1 MSDTIRIR
9 LSLGL
14 FVLAVVHAILIGVV
28 FTAVQE
34 VPSKDTYSDLLKS
47 PPFRPSNASVG
58 QIEKLEEPVPVNIQ
72 AQQEI
77 KQGIFGNRT
86 GRFFPIRNS
95 SVYQNVYTV
104 PRTTERAAPC
114 LDPIKCPVP
123 SSSNSPAPQPAIV
136 PPKVPDGSP
145 LKDPIHPPMV
155 VTPVRAPDS
164 RAYQLALFVGNDS
177 QSRQLMQW
185 FETNPKLI
193 KLRELCEFQVY
204 TESNPLYRERF
215 ASIVPR
221 EQFPVVLLQDAKGGH
236 IHAAGRSMIPSTAE
250 ELYSDLQYGYQ
261 LYEQA
266 IQAEK
271 TGAIRSAGYSWDE
284 MISPSM
290 TLFSQ
295 DCPDGYCPID
305 TSDRLRPG
313 SRIRDR
319 LFDEVNDGRHAILW
333 ASAGEMITIALI
345 VVAVLLL
352 GFILIKRGV

>member
-1 MSDTIRIR
+1 MSDTVRIR

-14 FVLAVVHAILIGVV
+14 LVVAVVHAILVGVV
-28 FTAVQE
+28 FTALHDS
-34 VPSKDTYSDLLKS
+34 PAKDSYTELLKE
-47 PPFRPSNASVG
+47 PPFRPSKPSIG
-58 QIEKLEEPVPVNIQ
+58 QIEKLDEPLPVNIQ

-86 GRFFPIRNS
+86 GRFFPVRTP
-95 SVYQNVYTV
+95 SVYPSVYAV
-104 PRTTERAAPC
+104 PRTTERAPLC
-114 LDPIKCPVP
+114 TDPSKCPLP
-123 SSSNSPAPQPAIV
+123 ASGNSPSAQPVIV
-136 PPKVPDGSP
+136 PPKGPDGSAF
-145 LKDPIHPPMV
+145 KDPIQPPLV
-155 VTPVRAPDS
+155 VTPVKAPES
-164 RAYQLALFVGNDS
+164 KAYQLALFVGDDS
-177 QSRQLMQW
+177 QSRRLIQW
-185 FETNPKLI
+185 FESNPKLL
-193 KLRELCEFQVY
+193 KLRELCEFQIY

-236 IHAAGRSMIPSTAE
+236 IHAAGRAMIPSTPE

-266 IQAEK
+266 LQAEK

-284 MISPSM
+284 MISPTM

-295 DCPDGYCPID
+295 DCPDGFCPID

-313 SRIRDR
+313 ARIRDR
-319 LFDEVNDGRHAILW
+319 LFDEVNDGRSAILW
-333 ASAGEMITIALI
+333 ASAGEMITLALI